1 MNNNKPKIYSVF
13 KPKVFSLFDS
23 KGIPLQDKLNFIISK
38 KNGFFIELGANNGL
52 TQSNTAF
59 FELFLGWKGILIEPS
74 YRGYTLCKRYRR
86 NSICLN
92 YACVSNE
99 YNEEYIS
106 GDFKDNL
113 LMGSVDGK
121 RRSNKNLVS
130 VKAITLD
137 KILDEYCNCNI
148 DFLSLDAEG
157 YEFEILKGLNL
168 NKYRPNYML
177 IEIYTKKYD
186 TIVKYLEDNNYKLHS
201 NLSNYNKIDRP
212 KWDGSHNDYLFVD
225 NNIQLNTNYETNRE
239 N

>member
-1 MNNNKPKIYSVF
+1 
-13 KPKVFSLFDS
+13 
-23 KGIPLQDKLNFIISK
+23 
-38 KNGFFIELGANNGL
+38 
-52 TQSNTAF
+52 
-59 FELFLGWKGILIEPS
+59 
-74 YRGYTLCKRYRR
+74 
-86 NSICLN
+86 
-92 YACVSNE
+92 
-99 YNEEYIS
+99 
-106 GDFKDNL
+106 
-113 LMGSVDGK
+113 MGSVDGK

-225 NNIQLNTNYETNRE
+225 NNIQLNTNYETSKE